1 MVSVTSTVTKLVV
14 VATRVI
20 VCVVGDRTWTALA
33 LEEDVMTVETRAE
46 VEDEDTF
53 AALVRKA

>member
-33 LEEDVMTVETRAE
+33 LE
-46 VEDEDTF
+46 DEDTF
-53 AALVRKA
+53 VALVGKA